1 MRGKYEPAP
10 HDIVIYPS
18 KRKLVVMFLC
28 SIVFIAIGMVMLMQ
42 DQGGVVLLGGVSVV
56 FFGMCGVYCAYR
68 MLVPKPAVILT
79 ADAFYDQAS
88 LGAAGRVLWS
98 EVEEIKVYDMMGS
111 QLSS

>member
-1 MRGKYEPAP
+1 
-10 HDIVIYPS
+10 
-18 KRKLVVMFLC
+18 
-28 SIVFIAIGMVMLMQ
+28 MVMLMQ

-88 LGAAGRVLWS
+88 LGAAGRVLWFR
-98 EVEEIKVYDMMGS
+98 GRRN
-111 QLSS
+111 